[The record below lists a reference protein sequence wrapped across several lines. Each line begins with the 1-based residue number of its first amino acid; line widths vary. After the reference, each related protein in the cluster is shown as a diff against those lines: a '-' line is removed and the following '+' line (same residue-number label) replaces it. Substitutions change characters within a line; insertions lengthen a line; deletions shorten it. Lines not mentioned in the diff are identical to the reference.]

1 MLWFISRQ
9 DAYLSKHRRVIR
21 SFSAATLSVNSV
33 NSMDDEIE
41 LLRYE
46 RLAEDLSGIIAA
58 GNLRPGE
65 RLPSVRRLS
74 RERRLSVSTVLQ
86 ALRQLEDRGLVEAR
100 PQSGYFVRH
109 ASARRAQP
117 SVRSTPEEAVPVDV
131 SQRLMR
137 VLQTGVK
144 PGVAPLSAA
153 LPSPA
158 LLPLAA
164 LQRLYGGVA
173 RRHPKLLEGSSHI
186 NMDEPALV
194 RQLVLRAVGWAGPQ
208 AASEFLITNSCTEAL
223 GLCLRATTRPGD
235 TVAVESPAYYLMLQ
249 LLEVLG
255 LKALEIPTDPRTGL
269 SIEALDLATRT
280 GRIAACL
287 LVPNA
292 SNPLGSIMPDEHK
305 KRLAKLTA
313 ERGVAVIEDD
323 IYGELYFGQTPPR
336 PIKAFDQAGNVMLC
350 SSFSKCLSP
359 ALRIGF
365 VAAGRYRQQIAL
377 HKTVSSGSTN
387 PITQLVLAEYLE
399 SGSYDRHM
407 RGLRRAY
414 EHQVDAMRSAVA
426 RHFPPATRITQP
438 LGGFV
443 LWVELPDDID
453 TTTLYDRAIAAG
465 VAYVPGELFSA
476 SGMYRNCLRLN
487 CGNPHTP
494 EIEDAV
500 RRLGELMAS

>member
-1 MLWFISRQ
+1 ME
-9 DAYLSKHRRVIR
+9 
-21 SFSAATLSVNSV
+21 N
-33 NSMDDEIE
+33 E

-46 RLAEDLSGIIAA
+46 RLAADLSGIIAA

-86 ALRQLEDRGLVEAR
+86 ALRQLESSGLVEAR

-109 ASARRAQP
+109 APARRAQP
-117 SVRSTPEEAVPVDV
+117 HVRSTPEEAVPVDV

-137 VLQTGVK
+137 VLQTGIK
-144 PGVAPLSAA
+144 PGVAPLGAA
-153 LPSPA
+153 LPSST

-164 LQRLYGGVA
+164 LQRLYGGVV
-173 RRHPKLLEGSSHI
+173 RRNPQLLEGGSHI
-186 NMDEPALV
+186 NMDEAALV
-194 RQLVLRAVGWAGPQ
+194 RQLVMRSVGWAGPL
-208 AASEFLITNSCTEAL
+208 AAREFVITNSCTEAL
-223 GLCLRATTRPGD
+223 AICLRAVTRPGD

-249 LLEVLG
+249 LLEILG
-255 LKALEIPTDPRTGL
+255 LKALEMPTDPRTGL
-269 SIEALDLATRT
+269 SIEALELATRD
-280 GRIAACL
+280 GQVAACL

-305 KRLAKLTA
+305 RRLAKLTA

-323 IYGELYFGQTPPR
+323 IYGDLYFGSTPPST
-336 PIKAFDQAGNVMLC
+336 IKAFDKAGNVMLC

-365 VAAGRYRQQIAL
+365 VAAGRYRRQVAL
-377 HKTVSSGSTN
+377 QKTVTSGGTN
-387 PITQLVLAEYLE
+387 PVTQHVLAEYLE

-407 RGLRRAY
+407 RGLRRSY
-414 EHQVDAMRSAVA
+414 EHQADAMRAAVA
-426 RHFPPATRITQP
+426 RHFPAATRITQP
-438 LGGFV
+438 EGGFV

-453 TTTLYDRAIAAG
+453 TTALYDRAIAAG

-500 RRLGELMAS
+500 RRLGALMAS

>member
-1 MLWFISRQ
+1 ME
-9 DAYLSKHRRVIR
+9 
-21 SFSAATLSVNSV
+21 N
-33 NSMDDEIE
+33 E

-46 RLAEDLSGIIAA
+46 RLAEDLSGIIVA

-86 ALRQLEDRGLVEAR
+86 ALRRLEDRGLVEAR

-109 ASARRAQP
+109 TLARRSQP
-117 SVRSTPEEAVPVDV
+117 NARSTPEAPVPVDV

-137 VLQTGVK
+137 VLQTSMQ
-144 PGVAPLSAA
+144 PGVTPLAAA
-153 LPSPA
+153 LPACS

-173 RRHPKLLEGSSHI
+173 RRHPHLLEGGSHV
-186 NMDEPALV
+186 NMDAPALV
-194 RQLVLRAVGWAGPQ
+194 RQLVLRSVGWAGPL
-208 AASEFLITNSCTEAL
+208 AASEFVITNSCTEAL
-223 GLCLRATTRPGD
+223 GLCLRAVTQPGD

-249 LLEVLG
+249 LLETLG
-255 LKALEIPTDPRTGL
+255 LKALEIPTDPHSGL
-269 SIEALDLATRT
+269 SIEALDLATRQ
-280 GRIAACL
+280 GKVAACL

-305 KRLAKLTA
+305 RRLARLSA
-313 ERGVAVIEDD
+313 ERDLAVIEDD
-323 IYGELYFGQTPPR
+323 IYGDLHFCNERPR
-336 PIKAFDQAGNVMLC
+336 PIKAFDTTGNVMLC

-365 VAAGRYRQQIAL
+365 VAAGRYRARIAL
-377 HKTVSSGSTN
+377 QKTITSGATN
-387 PITQLVLAEYLE
+387 PVTQQVLAEYLE
-399 SGSYDRHM
+399 SGAYERHM
-407 RGLRRAY
+407 RGLRRTY
-414 EHQVDAMRSAVA
+414 ERQVEAMRASVA
-426 RHFPPATRITQP
+426 RHLPAATRLTAPQ
-438 LGGFV
+438 GGFV
-443 LWVELPDDID
+443 LWVELPEEVD
-453 TTTLYDRAIAAG
+453 TTALHDRAIAAG
-465 VAYVPGELFSA
+465 VGYVPGELFSA

-500 RRLGELMAS
+500 RRLGALVAP